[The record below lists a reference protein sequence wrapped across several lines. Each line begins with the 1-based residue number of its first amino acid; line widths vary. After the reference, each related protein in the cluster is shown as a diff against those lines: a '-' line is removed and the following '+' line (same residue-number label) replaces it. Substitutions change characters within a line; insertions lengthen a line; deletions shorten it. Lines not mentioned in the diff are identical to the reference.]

1 MLKYMIIG
9 AGGTGGALGA
19 YLARSG
25 KDVTFIARGA
35 HLKAMREK
43 GLRVVRMRDE
53 FTIQPVK
60 VCDMEHCDVTPDV
73 VFVCVKGYSVDGVIP
88 FIRRIAGPDTVVI
101 PILNVYGTG
110 GRMQKELP
118 GVLVT
123 DGCMYIASQRKEPG
137 VILMSGDILRVV
149 FGVRE
154 KKDFRPVLK
163 EIEQDL
169 KESEIR
175 GILSDDIRRDALQKF
190 AYVSPQGACG
200 LYYDIPAGPMQKPGE
215 YRDTFAELVHEIEL
229 LAQAQGIP
237 FTGDIVKSNLDILDH
252 VAPDMT
258 TSMQKDIA
266 AGRESEINGLIAEVL
281 RMADE
286 YHVELPMYK
295 KIAEELRQRGVLS

>member
-19 YLARSG
+19 YLARAG

-35 HLKAMREK
+35 HLRAMQEK
-43 GLRVVRMRDE
+43 GLRVIRMRDE
-53 FTIQPVK
+53 FTIDPVTA
-60 VCDMEHCDVTPDV
+60 CDMEHYKGTPDV
-73 VFVCVKGYSVDGVIP
+73 IFVCVKGYSVDGVIP
-88 FIRRIAGPDTVVI
+88 FIRRTAGPDTVVI

-137 VILMSGDILRVV
+137 VILMRGDILRVV

-154 KKDFRPVLK
+154 KKAFRPVLK
-163 EIEQDL
+163 KIEQDL
-169 KESEIR
+169 QESEIK
-175 GILSDDIRRDALQKF
+175 GILSDDIRRDALRKF

-200 LYYDIPAGPMQKPGE
+200 LYYDIPAGPMQKPGK
-215 YRDTFAELVHEIEL
+215 YRDTFAELVHEIDL
-229 LAQAQGIP
+229 LAQAQGIV
-237 FTGDIVKSNLDILDH
+237 FGGDIVQSNLDILDH

-266 AGRESEINGLIAEVL
+266 AGRDSEIDGLIAEVL
-281 RMADE
+281 RMAGK
-286 YHVELPMYK
+286 YQVELPMYE
-295 KIAEELRQRGVLS
+295 KIEANLKQRGIL

>member
-19 YLARSG
+19 YMARAG

-35 HLKAMREK
+35 HLKAMQEH
-43 GLRVVRMRDE
+43 GLRVIRMCDE
-53 FTIQPVK
+53 FTINPVK
-60 VCDMEHCDVTPDV
+60 VCDMEHCWITPDV
-73 VFVCVKGYSVDGVIP
+73 IFVCVKGYSVDGVIP

-110 GRMQKELP
+110 GRMQKKLP
-118 GVLVT
+118 DILVT

-149 FGVRE
+149 FGVRR
-154 KKDFRPVLK
+154 KQDFRPVLK
-163 EIEQDL
+163 EVEQDL
-169 KESEIR
+169 QESEIK

-215 YRDTFAELVHEIEL
+215 YRDTFAELVHEIDL
-229 LAQAQGIP
+229 LAQAQDIH
-237 FTGDIVKSNLDILDH
+237 FEGDIVQSNLDILDH

-266 AGRESEINGLIAEVL
+266 AGRDSEIDGLIGEVL
-281 RMADE
+281 RMAEE
-286 YHVELPMYK
+286 YHVKLPLYE
-295 KIAEELRQRGVLS
+295 KIAADLKQRGIL